1 MKYFFSDEVYIFL
14 FFLFGMEGRCEFIVR
29 VEVNC
34 LLGLLFVESV
44 EYLFSKVKK

>member
-14 FFLFGMEGRCEFIVR
+14 FFLFGMEGRCEFR

-44 EYLFSKVKK
+44 ECLFSKVKK